1 MHEPSIVTTIASEQR
16 MDEFPHVYAVESS
29 CGPSGRVAL
38 ASPGVPAL
46 ESDAPRQF
54 AGPGDRWS
62 PEGLLLGALID
73 CLSLSFRASASA
85 SKLPWLE
92 LRCKA
97 SGTLD
102 RVDGALRFTAIR
114 VQARLRIPAGDKPDR
129 AQRLLERA
137 KRNCPVSNSLA
148 LEVEVEASVEE
159 A

>member
-1 MHEPSIVTTIASEQR
+1 
-16 MDEFPHVYAVESS
+16 MDEFPHIYGVESS

-38 ASPGVPAL
+38 SSDGAPAL

-54 AGPGDRWS
+54 GGPGDRWS
-62 PEGLLLGALID
+62 PEALLLAALAD

-85 SKLPWLE
+85 SKLAWNE
-92 LRCKA
+92 LRCRA
-97 SGTLD
+97 EGTLD
-102 RVDGALRFTAIR
+102 RVDGVMRFTALR
-114 VQARLRIPAGDKPDR
+114 VDARLRIPPGEKADR

-148 LEVEVEASVEE
+148 VEVAVDARVEQ